1 MDIAFSRPASR
12 RWPLWHVALLVL
24 LPVLV
29 HLPELIGPALF
40 GQMTSDPLSVLS
52 VATTTR
58 RDWLE
63 GGLLPGLPGWIDGCA
78 GVIVQAL
85 GHLVASDWRQGI
97 LPWWNPYSGVG
108 MPLAGEY
115 QPAAFFLPFVLLLG
129 FPGGLLLMKIALQ
142 IVAGLAMYAFLR
154 ALHLDKRAVLL
165 GALLYGFNGTY
176 AWAAD
181 GPSQPLAFLP
191 LVLFGIERARTHVGV
206 GGWGWLAVGL
216 GYMLLSGFPETAF
229 LVGTLGLC
237 WAVLRFVQQPA
248 ATRLPYALRIMAGGG
263 AALLLA
269 APQLVAFAD
278 FLREA
283 WVGPHAGVLDAALP
297 HASWAMALFP
307 YINGLFFYGGAEQS
321 AAWWA
326 MGGYTGLM
334 VPWLALIALFGK
346 RERPARLMLA
356 GYVLICIG
364 KQANLPII
372 TGLVDLL
379 PGVGLTIFYRLC
391 FPAEQAALIL
401 LAAFGLDDLFSL
413 PASFTSTQIRA
424 AFKKPVAWA
433 SVVLGAAAFG
443 AWRLNGPTR
452 DALRGYSHG
461 LVPTWGYEAGSVLLG
476 CGVVALCAVGFLGWG
491 RWQSAR
497 ARVALVSAGVLGEA
511 FLLFCIPLLCVRAPL
526 PRNIPLLNTVQREL
540 GLQRFVTMGVIAP
553 NYGAYFRL
561 PSLNHNGVPM
571 PSAWIERMKHDFG
584 PDVDGVTFD
593 GITPNRPGGQFFLAE
608 TLAKRPEVFEKLGVS
623 LALVPHGFALPG
635 SEALAPENRLKLIYA
650 DPTADVY
657 RLPNAAPYFEAGP
670 GCSVQAHT
678 QTEVQTQCAAP
689 SFLIRRELMM
699 AGWTASVNGQTV
711 VPLFEDGLF
720 ERISLP
726 AGQAHIRF
734 SFTPPHMAWGWAG
747 FLAGLALLGLGFVGG
762 QQMRGDVVALRDAS
776 VLARRA

>member
-154 ALHLDKRAVLL
+154 ALRLDKRAVLL
-165 GALLYGFNGTY
+165 GAVLYAFNGTY
-176 AWAAD
+176 AWASD

-216 GYMLLSGFPETAF
+216 GYLLLSGFPETAF

-237 WAVLRFVQQPA
+237 WAVLRLVQQPA
-248 ATRLPYALRIMAGGG
+248 ATRLPFALRIMAGGA

-278 FLREA
+278 FLRDA
-283 WVGPHAGVLDAALP
+283 WIGPHAGVLDAALP
-297 HASWAMALFP
+297 QASWAMALFP
-307 YINGLFFYGGAEQS
+307 YINGLFFYGGAEQFG
-321 AAWWA
+321 AWWA
-326 MGGYTGLM
+326 MGGYTGLV
-334 VPWLALIALFGK
+334 VPWLALVALFGK

-356 GYVLICIG
+356 GYVLVCMG

-379 PGVGLTIFYRLC
+379 PGVGRTIFYRLC
-391 FPAEQAALIL
+391 FPSEQAALIL

-413 PASFTSTQIRA
+413 PAAFTSTQIRTVL
-424 AFKKPVAWA
+424 KKPVAWA
-433 SVVLGAAAFG
+433 SVALAAAAFG

-461 LVPTWGYEAGSVLLG
+461 PVPTWGYEAGSVLLG
-476 CGVVALCAVGFLGWG
+476 CGVVALCAAGFLGWG
-491 RWQSAR
+491 RWRSAR
-497 ARVALVSAGVLGEA
+497 VRVALVSAGVLGEA
-511 FLLFCIPLLCVRAPL
+511 LLLFCIPLLCVRAPL
-526 PRNIPLLNTVQREL
+526 PRNTPLLNTVQREL

-571 PSAWIERMKHDFG
+571 PSAWVERMKHDFG
-584 PDVDGVTFD
+584 PDVDAVTFD

-608 TLAKRPEVFEKLGVS
+608 TLAKRPEVFEKLGVA
-623 LALVPHGFALPG
+623 LALVPHGFSLPG

-670 GCSVQAHT
+670 GCSVQART
-678 QTEVQTQCAAP
+678 QTEVQTQCDAP

-699 AGWTASVNGQTV
+699 AGWTASINGQSV
-711 VPLFEDGLF
+711 VPSVEDGLF
-720 ERISLP
+720 ERIALP
-726 AGQAHIRF
+726 AGHADIQF
-734 SFTPPHMAWGWAG
+734 SFTPPFMAWGWAG
-747 FLAGLALLGLGFVGG
+747 FLAGLALLGLGFAGG
-762 QQMRGDVVALRDAS
+762 RQMRGDVVALRDAS